1 MTVYQSLMIMINFCG
16 LILNT
21 VLLITNMM
29 MFLITSQK
37 RT

>member
-1 MTVYQSLMIMINFCG
+1 MTVYQSLVIMIQFGG

-21 VLLITNMM
+21 VLLISNIV

-37 RT
+37 RM